1 LNAKAKRRFEI
12 AAMPSNGEFA
22 LVTGA
27 GRRIG
32 RDIALRLAREGYR
45 IALHA
50 RRSGEDARAVAAE
63 IAAAGGRSAIVAAD
77 LADPTEA
84 MGLVGQAE
92 QALGPLTL
100 IVNSA
105 AMFEPDSLANV
116 DLALWRRQFAVNLDA
131 PVFIAAAFAK
141 ALPAGRE
148 GAIVNIVDQRVL
160 RLNPQNLSYTLAKS
174 ALWTATQT
182 LAQALAPRIRVNAVG
197 PGPTYANPIDGE
209 RGLEHEA
216 RATPLERR
224 IRGSDIADAV
234 VYLAQASRVTGQM
247 IAVDSGQHLA
257 WRTADYL
264 D

>member
-1 LNAKAKRRFEI
+1 
-12 AAMPSNGEFA
+12 MPSNGEFA

-32 RDIALRLAREGYR
+32 RDIALRLAREGYCV
-45 IALHA
+45 ALHA
-50 RRSGEDARAVAAE
+50 LRSAEDAQSVAAE
-63 IAAAGGRSAIVAAD
+63 IAAAGGRAAVIVAD
-77 LADPTEA
+77 LADPAEA
-84 MGLVGQAE
+84 MALVGRAAE
-92 QALGPLTL
+92 ALGPLTL
-100 IVNSA
+100 LVNSA
-105 AMFEPDSLANV
+105 AMFAPDSLAAI

-131 PVFIAAAFAK
+131 PVFLAATFAK
-141 ALPAGRE
+141 ALPEGRE

-182 LAQALAPRIRVNAVG
+182 LAQALAPRIRVNAIG
-197 PGPTYANPIDGE
+197 PGPTYANIFDGE
-209 RGLEHEA
+209 AGVEHEA
-216 RATPLERR
+216 RATPLMRR

-234 VYLAQASRVTGQM
+234 VYLARASRVTGQM

-257 WRTADYL
+257 WRTPDYI